1 LPEVYVKRLVGIDYG
16 RKRLGVAMTDPLAI
30 SVQGHPTLVVSGFED
45 TVSQILAFLSGHD
58 VSTIVFGLPLNMDGT
73 RGEMAD
79 EVERLGREL
88 AQRSGI
94 PVSYWDER
102 LSSQQAKQIL
112 NTGGTKRR
120 DRGEIDQLAAAVML
134 ESYLKANPV

>member
-1 LPEVYVKRLVGIDYG
+1 MKRLVGIDYG